1 MNSIKTWAGEAFW
14 VGFGLI
20 TSVLALL
27 AGTRF
32 LTHLLSTE
40 QYGRLALA
48 VSLSTLAVQIFG
60 EPVAKTA
67 IRFYSQWC
75 QAGKPPVYLR
85 SLVKSLSKAAGCI
98 VLICTAALI
107 SGFYNQRGPGGY
119 FIVITGFFAILLVL
133 NRVGLALEDA
143 ARKRQFRGL
152 VHGGFELLRFGFAV
166 GLILVLALPA
176 AETVLSGFVLAGILA
191 VAAHGVF
198 LYLNLI
204 HDFSGCQDN
213 TASVMNVDAMQ
224 SFQAPLII
232 SNACIWLV
240 MMAERWALQYFGS
253 PEEVGGYAAVYQ
265 LAFVPMLFVSNFM
278 ILLIEP
284 IIYQVVSQEGKNTS
298 FDQTRRIN
306 NYAVFSILFFSL
318 MLFLVLLFA
327 YPMVGNL
334 LLGAQFR
341 SYSWLFPWLLLAGG
355 CFAATGQLLLKL
367 NLELRTDLLAVLWG
381 GVAVVAVAGYFIGAC
396 FWQLKGILVAI
407 VAVNILLLTFSLVFV
422 KT

>member
-1 MNSIKTWAGEAFW
+1 MDSMKIWAGEAFW

-20 TSVLALL
+20 ASVFALL

-48 VSLSTLAVQIFG
+48 VSLSNLALQIFG

-75 QAGKPPVYLR
+75 QAGNPAGYVK
-85 SLVKSLSKAAGCI
+85 SLVKSLSKTAGCI
-98 VLICTAALI
+98 VLFCTAALI
-107 SGFYNQRGPGGY
+107 SGFYNKSGPDGY

-133 NRVGLALEDA
+133 NRVGLGLEDA
-143 ARKRQFRGL
+143 ARKRRFRGL
-152 VHGGFELLRFGFAV
+152 VYGGFEVLRFGFAV
-166 GLILVLALPA
+166 GLILVFALPV

-198 LYLNLI
+198 LYLHQLKDSSKGQENA
-204 HDFSGCQDN
+204 
-213 TASVMNVDAMQ
+213 ASVMNVETMQ

-232 SNACIWLV
+232 SNACIWVV

-265 LAFVPMLFVSNFM
+265 LAFVPMLFVSNFL

-284 IIYQVVSQEGKNTS
+284 ILYQVVAQEGKTAS

-318 MLFLVLLFA
+318 LLFLALLFI
-327 YPMVGNL
+327 YPVVGNL
-334 LLGAQFR
+334 LLGVQFR
-341 SYSWLFPWLLLAGG
+341 SYSWLFPWLFLAGG

-367 NLELRTDLLAVLWG
+367 NLEMRTDLLAILWG
-381 GVAVVAVAGYFIGAC
+381 GMAVVAVAGYIFGAC

-407 VAVNILLLTFSLVFV
+407 VAVNILLLIFSLVFV

>member
-1 MNSIKTWAGEAFW
+1 
-14 VGFGLI
+14 
-20 TSVLALL
+20 
-27 AGTRF
+27 
-32 LTHLLSTE
+32 
-40 QYGRLALA
+40 
-48 VSLSTLAVQIFG
+48 
-60 EPVAKTA
+60 
-67 IRFYSQWC
+67 
-75 QAGKPPVYLR
+75 
-85 SLVKSLSKAAGCI
+85 
-98 VLICTAALI
+98 
-107 SGFYNQRGPGGY
+107 
-119 FIVITGFFAILLVL
+119 
-133 NRVGLALEDA
+133 
-143 ARKRQFRGL
+143 
-152 VHGGFELLRFGFAV
+152 
-166 GLILVLALPA
+166 
-176 AETVLSGFVLAGILA
+176 
-191 VAAHGVF
+191 
-198 LYLNLI
+198 
-204 HDFSGCQDN
+204 
-213 TASVMNVDAMQ
+213 
-224 SFQAPLII
+224 
-232 SNACIWLV
+232 
-240 MMAERWALQYFGS
+240 
-253 PEEVGGYAAVYQ
+253 
-265 LAFVPMLFVSNFM
+265 MLFVSNFL

-381 GVAVVAVAGYFIGAC
+381 GVAVVAVTGYFIGAC

>member
-1 MNSIKTWAGEAFW
+1 
-14 VGFGLI
+14 
-20 TSVLALL
+20 
-27 AGTRF
+27 
-32 LTHLLSTE
+32 
-40 QYGRLALA
+40 
-48 VSLSTLAVQIFG
+48 
-60 EPVAKTA
+60 
-67 IRFYSQWC
+67 
-75 QAGKPPVYLR
+75 
-85 SLVKSLSKAAGCI
+85 
-98 VLICTAALI
+98 
-107 SGFYNQRGPGGY
+107 
-119 FIVITGFFAILLVL
+119 
-133 NRVGLALEDA
+133 
-143 ARKRQFRGL
+143 
-152 VHGGFELLRFGFAV
+152 
-166 GLILVLALPA
+166 
-176 AETVLSGFVLAGILA
+176 
-191 VAAHGVF
+191 
-198 LYLNLI
+198 
-204 HDFSGCQDN
+204 
-213 TASVMNVDAMQ
+213 MNVDAMQ